1 MTVGLQHTSRSPEFL
16 MPDPN
21 TPQPRRRS
29 WPYAVTA
36 AITLTLQQGWN
47 PQQVITLTT
56 CLLVLIALITSTGH
70 NDQ

>member
-1 MTVGLQHTSRSPEFL
+1 

>member
-1 MTVGLQHTSRSPEFL
+1 

-21 TPQPRRRS
+21 SPQPQRRS
-29 WPYAVTA
+29 WPYAIA
-36 AITLTLQQGWN
+36 LTLQQGWH